1 MKRRAVRSP
10 FRLSCLLALF
20 LALMLTGTVAGC
32 GRTGAGG
39 GASVPT
45 SAAVEERPGL
55 STSVSFEY
63 YDVTGRTSTDLIT
76 AMETGGPEGY
86 WAYTHWYVDYEY
98 PGEKTAAGYRT
109 GPVAVAA
116 DVTVILP
123 RWNPPPGASP
133 ELVSRWERMVR
144 AVRTHEEGHRDIG
157 FSTGQRLLE
166 ALEAL
171 PPHSSR
177 DALDLAAGNAAGA
190 IIGEGQ
196 ARDASYDAETDHGES
211 QGATL

>member
-1 MKRRAVRSP
+1 MKPATRRFARMSP
-10 FRLSCLLALF
+10 PLLLLAVLVLL
-20 LALMLTGTVAGC
+20 LASTGC
-32 GRTGAGG
+32 GRTGTGG

-45 SAAVEERPGL
+45 SAAVEDRPGL

-76 AMETGGPEGY
+76 AMETEGPEGY

-98 PGEKTAAGYRT
+98 AGEKTAAGYRT

-116 DVTVILP
+116 DVTIILP

-157 FSTGQRLLE
+157 FSTGQRLLD

-171 PPHSSR
+171 PAYSSR
-177 DALDLAAGNAAGA
+177 EALDLAVGDTAAS
-190 IIGEGQ
+190 IISDGQ